1 MSWCVAIR
9 PNPDPARPGSA
20 AELPVGRWCA
30 AALLVCNGRYLMQ
43 LRDDKPGILLPDHWA
58 LFGGSLDPGEDAAA
72 AMRRE
77 LVEEL
82 ELEARRIIAFTEM
95 TIMLPLH
102 PPRLDRMS
110 FFVVPVETDELA
122 AMVQHEG
129 AGKRL
134 FTPSGLAREKRVAPW
149 DLAAVLMHARS
160 TALFGGG

>member
-1 MSWCVAIR
+1 VAI
-9 PNPDPARPGSA
+9 PHAPDGDRLGSD

-30 AALLVCNGRYLMQ
+30 AALLVCGGRYLMQ

-58 LFGGSLDPGEDAAA
+58 LFGGSIDPGEDSAA

-82 ELEARRIIAFTEM
+82 ELQAREITAFTEM
-95 TIMLPLH
+95 KIVLPLD

-110 FFVVPVETDELA
+110 FFVVRVDAGEIA

-134 FTPSGLAREKRVAPW
+134 FTPTALAREKRVAPW
-149 DLAAVLMHARS
+149 DLAAVLMHARGA
-160 TALFGGG
+160 ALFGGR